1 MTIII
6 CPGMQNPALT
16 SSFVSRLCERDKNCR
31 ASVPEAYRN
40 LDSVNILNFP
50 GNGLLPLSGFHIL
63 EFLHQNINDRLK
75 SPVVFIS
82 FSAGVVGAIAAAYGW
97 QLSGGHVKAFIAID
111 GWGVPLFGDFPIH
124 RISHDYFTHWS
135 SSLLGGG
142 DNSFY
147 ADPPVDHLQMW
158 ENPQDVQGVWVTT
171 NGLPLQKHLNAVDFL
186 HMLLASYEE
195 K

>member
-6 CPGMQNPALT
+6 CPGMQNPAST
-16 SSFVSRLCERDKNCR
+16 QSFVSRLFEPNANRDDN
-31 ASVPEAYRN
+31 
-40 LDSVNILNFP
+40 DHSVNILIFP

-63 EFLHQNINDRLK
+63 DFLHKNINDRLK

-82 FSAGVVGAIAAAYGW
+82 FSAGVVGAISSACTW

-124 RISHDYFTHWS
+124 RMSHDYFTHWS
-135 SSLLGGG
+135 SSLLGAG
-142 DNSFY
+142 DNNFY

-158 ENPQDVQGVWVTT
+158 ENPQNVRGVWVAA
-171 NGLPLQKHLNAVDFL
+171 NGLPPQKHLNAVDFL
-186 HMLLASYEE
+186 HMLLTRYKE